1 MSFVFTKSKIK
12 NKIKKI
18 KGTDNRKQFGK
29 QGEIQSISYL
39 KKQGFK
45 ILETNYRIRMAEIDI
60 IARDKDTICFI
71 EVKTRRNTRKGL
83 PREAV
88 TWTKQNKIIQA
99 ALTYIQKAG
108 LAESKARFD
117 VIEVQQINEKFSF
130 NLIKNAFQAE

>member
-12 NKIKKI
+12 NKI